1 MYLAA
6 ARDTAATFFLADAL
20 SRIRE
25 EYMERVLAGEAPGR
39 EFWDEREEAVL
50 EALKR
55 RYYNAEVRAAVRP
68 EAGAMSDDEDF
79 DSRGQELTEK
89 AIWLTHERLKA
100 IPFVGRSGVSDD

>member
-20 SRIRE
+20 SRVRE
-25 EYMERVLAGEAPGR
+25 EYMERALAGDPPDEG
-39 EFWDEREEAVL
+39 FWKNREEAVM

-55 RYYNAEVRAAVRP
+55 RYYTSSVRDVVKP
-68 EAGAMSDDEDF
+68 DAGDVSDDDDF
-79 DSRGQELTEK
+79 ASRDQKLTER

-100 IPFVGRSGVSDD
+100 IPFVGQEETAAD